1 MPVIQ
6 HVHHDYD
13 EAVYDGLCPV
23 TGTCEDG
30 REGCLGK
37 GQCQVDPYDIDVNA
51 EANYRILCKFCASE
65 IADDI

>member
-6 HVHHDYD
+6 HVHKDYD
-13 EAVYDGLCPV
+13 EAVYDGECPV

-30 REGCLGK
+30 RKGCLIH
-37 GQCQVDPYDIDVNA
+37 GQCQPDPYDIDVNNTV
-51 EANYRILCKFCASE
+51 NYRILCTFCASE